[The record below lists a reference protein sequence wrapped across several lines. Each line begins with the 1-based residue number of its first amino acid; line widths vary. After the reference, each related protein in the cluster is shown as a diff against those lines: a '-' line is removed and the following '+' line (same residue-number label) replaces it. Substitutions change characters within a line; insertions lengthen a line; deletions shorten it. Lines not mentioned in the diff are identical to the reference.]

1 MRTKTAL
8 AIVEW
13 TSLPL
18 LLLAGLLVISGYGLT
33 SEAARNASLGLLT
46 FSRSQAIHLSR
57 IVKLGFVFLLLLHT
71 YAGTEV
77 LTRKVKKSG
86 HQGLAAIME
95 YSVLAFLLYVGWIA
109 LNGEF
114 GG

>member
-1 MRTKTAL
+1 MKAKTAI

-33 SEAARNASLGLLT
+33 SEAARNASLGILT

-57 IVKLGFVFLLLLHT
+57 LVKLGFVSLLLLHT

-77 LTRKVKKSG
+77 LAKKVEKSHG
-86 HQGLAAIME
+86 RLAALMG
-95 YSVLAFLLYVGWIA
+95 YFVLAFLIYVAWIA
-109 LNGEF
+109 VNGEF

>member
-1 MRTKTAL
+1 MKAKTAI

-18 LLLAGLLVISGYGLT
+18 LLFAGLLVISGYGLT

-57 IVKLGFVFLLLLHT
+57 LVKLGFVSLLLLHT

-77 LTRKVKKSG
+77 LAKKMEKNNRK
-86 HQGLAAIME
+86 LAALME
-95 YSVLAFLLYVGWIA
+95 YSVLAFLIYVGWIA
-109 LNGEF
+109 VNGEF

>member
-1 MRTKTAL
+1 MKPSTAL
-8 AIVEW
+8 TVIEW

-18 LLLAGLLVISGYGLT
+18 LILAGLLVISGYGLT
-33 SEAARNASLGLLT
+33 SEAARNASLGFLT

-57 IVKLGFVFLLLLHT
+57 LVKLGFVSLLVLHT

-77 LTRKVKKSG
+77 LAKKVEKT
-86 HQGLAAIME
+86 HRRLAALME
-95 YSVLAFLLYVGWIA
+95 YSVLAFLIYVGWIA